1 MSDVDRQLA
10 AWRETFDRELDEAL
24 SAERTGAPP
33 TLLAAMR
40 HAALAGGKRLRPL
53 LILATAQGCGE
64 DPASGFPAALA
75 VEMIHTYSLIHD
87 DLPAMDDDELRRGRP
102 TCHVVYGEAAAIL
115 AGDALQTLAF
125 ETLTRSPLPAD
136 RICRQV
142 ATLSRA
148 AGAAG
153 MTGGQVLDLEAE
165 GAASVDTAL
174 VERIHRMKTG
184 ALIAACLRLGAEA
197 AGREPGTA
205 ESLERIGLE
214 LGLAF
219 QIKDDVLDCTSTAEE
234 LGKTVGKDVGHDKA
248 TWPAVVGL
256 HEAERHAEQL
266 VMAAL
271 EDLGFLDGPVDPLR
285 RLVELAVDRS
295 S

>member
-1 MSDVDRQLA
+1 MTEVDQQLA
-10 AWRETFDRELDEAL
+10 GWREVFNRELDDTLTAG
-24 SAERTGAPP
+24 RTGAPR
-33 TLLAAMR
+33 TLLEAMR

-53 LILATAQGCGE
+53 LIMATAQGCGE
-64 DPASGFPAALA
+64 DPSTAMPAALA

-125 ETLTRSPLPAD
+125 ETLTRSPLPPQ
-136 RICRQV
+136 RVCRQV
-142 ATLSRA
+142 ASLSRA

-165 GAASVDTAL
+165 GAEHVDTAL
-174 VERIHRMKTG
+174 VEQIHRMKTG

-205 ESLERIGLE
+205 DNLERIGLK

-219 QIKDDVLDCTSTAEE
+219 QIKDDVLDCTSTAEQ
-234 LGKTVGKDVGHDKA
+234 LGKTAGKDVGHDKA
-248 TWPAVVGL
+248 TWPAVVGRSTPG
-256 HEAERHAEQL
+256 ER
-266 VMAAL
+266 
-271 EDLGFLDGPVDPLR
+271 
-285 RLVELAVDRS
+285 
-295 S
+295 